1 MSNPR
6 FFELLRKRKD
16 LQKRRQREFF
26 DESFKVIRF
35 EIDGHW
41 TVEDM
46 RLFLT
51 SVEDL
56 YNLKFLL
63 QISHFENFT
72 SEDFYQMDF
81 LLERMDFPYKFF
93 KHPEEFA
100 EFLFLL
106 QSTTPA
112 SKLATFETLQEHINL
127 LQPNEKL
134 KVRRINYASPGLT
147 DLAGLGSIVGHLKDF
162 LQFVIKEGKHWT
174 SSREEQN
181 LKNEEQKLKN
191 DEQRIKN
198 TREFITVV
206 KEAREIGMPEL
217 EIRKLVNWV
226 EEKEDTIAQL
236 VSEDKIKDV
245 LLLESGE

>member
-6 FFELLRKRKD
+6 FFELLGKRKD
-16 LQKRRQREFF
+16 RQKRRQREFF
-26 DESFKVIRF
+26 EDSNKIIRF

-56 YNLKFLL
+56 YNLRFLL
-63 QISHFENFT
+63 QIIYFENFI
-72 SEDFYQMDF
+72 SEDFYEMDYLF
-81 LLERMDFPYKFF
+81 ERMDFPYRFF

-106 QSTTPA
+106 QSTSFNRNP
-112 SKLATFETLQEHINL
+112 TFETIQEHIDL

-134 KVRRINYASPGLT
+134 KVRRIDYASPGLT
-147 DLAGLGSIVGHLKDF
+147 DLAGLGAI
-162 LQFVIKEGKHWT
+162 
-174 SSREEQN
+174 
-181 LKNEEQKLKN
+181 
-191 DEQRIKN
+191 
-198 TREFITVV
+198 
-206 KEAREIGMPEL
+206 
-217 EIRKLVNWV
+217 
-226 EEKEDTIAQL
+226 IAQL

-245 LLLESGE
+245 LLLQYLRQFWAKSK